1 MGIFRKNVKKEEKNE
16 LETQNIEKNS
26 VKRGQFLKNI
36 KVGNVDRIL
45 KLDRKLEKG
54 QVKIA
59 DLTNDELEKIIRL
72 RKDRIDEKAR
82 RLSSY
87 FNG

>member
-1 MGIFRKNVKKEEKNE
+1 MGIFKKNVKKEEKNE
-16 LETQNIEKNS
+16 LEIQSIEKNS
-26 VKRGQFLKNI
+26 VKRRQFVKSMRI
-36 KVGNVDRIL
+36 GNVDRIL

-54 QVKIA
+54 KVKIT
-59 DLTNDELEKIIRL
+59 DLTNDELEKIIKL